1 MSRTFSTIYAMSKK
15 MLNFYQWLI
24 NVKVLLK
31 AVETYTHKDAYYFF
45 LHALIHRWRVVS
57 WDKFQWFVNVEIS
70 IFLKINKFECACRHR
85 ILYPWRL
92 ELSFPNNGSAL
103 KLKVSLGPNLVKID
117 LRKVFLENITYF
129 WKNKTIF
136 GKKKEWPQETLIV
149 CMHTHICVRMLTTC
163 ARMYRHTY
171 VARVPKTM

>member
-1 MSRTFSTIYAMSKK
+1 MSRTFSTIYATSKK
-15 MLNFYQWLI
+15 MLHFYQWLI

-85 ILYPWRL
+85 ILYPLRL

-129 WKNKTIF
+129 WNNKTIF
-136 GKKKEWPQETLIV
+136 GKKKKKRMAAGNPNCV
-149 CMHTHICVRMLTTC
+149 HAYTHMRTHAYYLCTHV
-163 ARMYRHTY
+163 
-171 VARVPKTM
+171 